1 MVLRLVCINIQMIN
15 EKSYQWIEKLWG
27 ENMKSL
33 MIIQRT
39 LKVLKTLSRIA
50 MIVSFIVVGSALLGA
65 LCVIE
70 WQLEGTLGIG
80 RSIVELVGIMNWK
93 QAICELLSDAVFA
106 FTSDFL
112 HLFAWSYLKLEQ
124 DEGTPFTYNGA
135 NKMRSL
141 GIKVVVM
148 LLVAVIIS
156 AVIYGCFKVEK
167 PVDHNNAISVVL
179 GIVLILISLVFRYG
193 AELEMKALKLNR
205 FEENC

>member
-1 MVLRLVCINIQMIN
+1 MIN
-15 EKSYQWIEKLWG
+15 EKSYQLIEKIWG

-39 LKVLKTLSRIA
+39 LKVLKTSSRIA
-50 MIVSFIVVGSALLGA
+50 MIVSFIVAGCALLGV

-70 WQLEGTLGIG
+70 WQLEGTLG
-80 RSIVELVGIMNWK
+80 RSIVELVGTMSYK
-93 QAICELLSDAVFA
+93 QAICTLLSDAIFA
-106 FTSDFL
+106 FTSGFL
-112 HLFAWSYLKLEQ
+112 YLFAWNYFKLEQ

-141 GIKVVVM
+141 GIKVIVM
-148 LLVAVIIS
+148 PLVAVIIS
-156 AVIYGCFKVEK
+156 AVIYGCLKVEN
-167 PVDHNNAISVVL
+167 PAYDNNAISVVL

-205 FEENC
+205 FEEKC